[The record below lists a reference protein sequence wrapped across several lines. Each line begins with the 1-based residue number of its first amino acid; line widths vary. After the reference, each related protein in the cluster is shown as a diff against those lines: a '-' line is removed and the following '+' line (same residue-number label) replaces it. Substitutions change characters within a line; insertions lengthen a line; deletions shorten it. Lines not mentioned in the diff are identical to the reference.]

1 VPLKR
6 GAVVMA
12 SHRDPSDKPRP
23 FLVLRS
29 DHFAAHV
36 LVTVL
41 AFTGTCTGIP
51 PLRITVQ
58 PTLRNGLQQPSQAMI
73 DYIQSVRIGQIGQVI
88 GELDKADMQAIERAV
103 AVYLGF
109 ADRAGAAD
117 G

>member
-1 VPLKR
+1 
-6 GAVVMA
+6 VVIA
-12 SHRDPSDKPRP
+12 SRRDLSGKPRP

-29 DHFAAHV
+29 DYVAAHA

-58 PTLRNGLQQPSQAMI
+58 PTVRNGLEQPSQAMI
-73 DYIQSVRIGQIGQVI
+73 DHIRSVRIGQIGQVI
-88 GELDKADMQAIERAV
+88 GELDKPDMQAIERAV

-109 ADRAGAAD
+109 ADRASAAN